1 MNVVTTDAFAHK
13 AEREPNVHLVLPC
26 EGAQYALQYLFDF
39 CRQIIQK
46 GGTDCLYC
54 KKQLLCVEG
63 IQFYV
68 VTLALNF
75 LCLQFS

>member
-26 EGAQYALQYLFDF
+26 EGALQYLFDF
-39 CRQIIQK
+39 CRQIMQK

-63 IQFYV
+63 ITFYV